1 MNEPTPVSVSPANVP
16 SAAATVT
23 ASAARAAAAAA
34 VPPAARRSSLLA
46 LAALLLS
53 ALSLGLGLL
62 FLSQTS
68 TWDQRLDRARA
79 DDLARD
85 QRSAELER
93 RIGELEHEWT
103 QAQGDADVTGAQITD
118 ADLRRRRDALAFI
131 DVERVVEQAQLQLRL
146 GAAPAAVID
155 ALAGA
160 DARLGRLGSPAAQ
173 RVQTALRHDVS
184 RLKAA
189 PDIDRG
195 ALAARLDL
203 LLADVD
209 TWHASADPAYPSA
222 RPIGAAAR
230 AGDGTEARLHEAPAA
245 ESWGARARAWFAS
258 EFGDLLRIRQIDTP
272 EALLLDPAQ
281 QRLLRDRVRLG
292 VLDLRQA
299 ILARD
304 ERTIRSEEAA
314 LVTLLT
320 HYFDPDQP
328 GVAAALALLRS
339 TAAAA
344 LPNTAPSLDESLSA
358 LRAARSGADGE
369 AHAAP

>member
-1 MNEPTPVSVSPANVP
+1 MNEPTPVPAV
-16 SAAATVT
+16 AAAPAPAPLV
-23 ASAARAAAAAA
+23 SGPGPGAAAAAEL
-34 VPPAARRSSLLA
+34 RRIRPLA
-46 LAALLLS
+46 LGALLLS
-53 ALSLGLGLL
+53 ALALGLALL
-62 FLSQTS
+62 FFSQTGA
-68 TWDQRLDRARA
+68 WEQRLDRARA
-79 DDLARD
+79 DEQARE

-93 RIGELEHEWT
+93 RIGALERQWA
-103 QAQGDADVTGAQITD
+103 QAQGDADVAGAQVTD

-155 ALAGA
+155 ALAAA
-160 DARLGRLGSPAAQ
+160 DARLGRLGGAPAQ

-209 TWHASADPAYPSA
+209 SWHASADPAFPSA
-222 RPIGAAAR
+222 RPIAGPEPHPGDGAAR
-230 AGDGTEARLHEAPAA
+230 VGEAPGGQG
-245 ESWGARARAWFAS
+245 WGARVRNWLER
-258 EFGDLLRIRQIDTP
+258 EFGDLLRIRRVDTP

-320 HYFDPDQP
+320 HYFDPEQP
-328 GVAAALALLRS
+328 GVAAALTLLRT
-339 TAAAA
+339 TATAA
-344 LPNTAPSLDESLSA
+344 LPNTAPSLEESLAA
-358 LRAARSGADGE
+358 LRAVRGETDGE